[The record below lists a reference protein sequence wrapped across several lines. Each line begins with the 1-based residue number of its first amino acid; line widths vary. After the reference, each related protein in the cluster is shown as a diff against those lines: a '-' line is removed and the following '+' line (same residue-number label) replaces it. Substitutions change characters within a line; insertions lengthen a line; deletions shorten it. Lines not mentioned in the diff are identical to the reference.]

1 MDKENILQ
9 EIGDLYMAAKNNDKV
24 KAGCAIIIP
33 KVRYAE
39 YLTSLGLPAG
49 SKAEFMGVPLI
60 PSNTETDEL
69 IFIESR
75 FADLDGLGTDGG
87 VDMHLAVA
95 TAFRNRLTE
104 LKNNLIN
111 KLELGGIIFQNDEA
125 FNEFARTQLIIE
137 EHGEEDVIFYEGKEF
152 MRIKSKFQIK
162 PEKSND

>member
-1 MDKENILQ
+1 MDKSEILQ
-9 EIGDLYMAAKNNDKV
+9 EIGDLYMAAKNNDKIKV
-24 KAGCAIIIP
+24 GCAIIIP
-33 KVRYAE
+33 KARYVE
-39 YLTSLGLPAG
+39 YLQSLGLPAG

-60 PSNTETDEL
+60 QSKTDAEEIIFLESQFGEL
-69 IFIESR
+69 E
-75 FADLDGLGTDGG
+75 GLGTDGG

-137 EHGEEDVIFYEGKEF
+137 EHDDEDVIFYEGKEF

-162 PEKSND
+162 PTKTDD